1 MNIRMIGIDHEMA
14 TLTQREK
21 FAFTASQREAAM
33 KRVVEEFGA
42 AGAIL
47 ISTCNRTE
55 LWISEF
61 TSSAEDMAGWMME
74 LKKVPESSY
83 KEYADLWVR
92 REGWEA
98 IRHLFQTACGL
109 KSQVFG
115 EDQILSQIKDAI
127 ETGRKAKTTDTILEK
142 VFQMA
147 VTSAKRIKT
156 EVRITKRDSSI
167 AQEMMDFLVLNWGDL
182 SGFHCMVI
190 GNGEMG
196 KLAASEMSRQCKSC
210 RVTLRN
216 YGHRDWA
223 VPEGCLSVNYE
234 DRYKML
240 REVDIVVSATASPHY
255 TLHKE
260 ELPIYLEGRNRPLV
274 LIDLAVPRDID
285 PEIGNLR
292 GVSLYDLDQLGG
304 RQKDRIEENILAAE
318 EIIQEYLFE
327 LEKWHRLKEF
337 LPAIQK
343 IARTTTQ
350 RISNNMKKEL
360 EELGLEE
367 RERKYLE
374 KRLSKVS
381 ENAVS
386 GLLFNVKDSI
396 EIEHWD
402 ACFKKLEKTVR

>member
-1 MNIRMIGIDHEMA
+1 
-14 TLTQREK
+14 
-21 FAFTASQREAAM
+21 
-33 KRVVEEFGA
+33 
-42 AGAIL
+42 
-47 ISTCNRTE
+47 
-55 LWISEF
+55 
-61 TSSAEDMAGWMME
+61 
-74 LKKVPESSY
+74 
-83 KEYADLWVR
+83 
-92 REGWEA
+92 
-98 IRHLFQTACGL
+98 
-109 KSQVFG
+109 
-115 EDQILSQIKDAI
+115 
-127 ETGRKAKTTDTILEK
+127 
-142 VFQMA
+142 
-147 VTSAKRIKT
+147 
-156 EVRITKRDSSI
+156 
-167 AQEMMDFLVLNWGDL
+167 
-182 SGFHCMVI
+182 
-190 GNGEMG
+190 
-196 KLAASEMSRQCKSC
+196 
-210 RVTLRN
+210 
-216 YGHRDWA
+216 
-223 VPEGCLSVNYE
+223 
-234 DRYKML
+234 ML
-240 REVDIVVSATASPHY
+240 READIVVSATASPHY

-260 ELPIYLEGRNRPLV
+260 EMPIYLEGRNRPLI

>member
-21 FAFTASQREAAM
+21 FAFTTSQREAAM
-33 KRVVEEFGA
+33 KRVVEEFGV
-42 AGAIL
+42 AGSVL

-55 LWISEF
+55 LWISE
-61 TSSAEDMAGWMME
+61 SSFSLEDMAGWMLE
-74 LKKVPESSY
+74 LKNVPAASD
-83 KEYADLWVR
+83 KDYADLWVR

-115 EDQILSQIKDAI
+115 EDQILTQIKDAI
-127 ETGRKAKTTDTILEK
+127 ETARKVKTADAILEK

-156 EVRITKRDSSI
+156 EVRITSRDSSI
-167 AQEMMDFLVLNWGDL
+167 AQEMMDFLVLNGGDL
-182 SGFHCMVI
+182 SRFDCMVI

-196 KLAASEMSRQCKSC
+196 KLAAAEMSRQCKSC
-210 RVTLRN
+210 YVTLRN
-216 YGHRDWA
+216 YGHRDWV
-223 VPEGCLSVNYE
+223 VPDGCLSANYE

-240 REVDIVVSATASPHY
+240 QEVDIVVSATASPHY

-260 ELPIYLEGRNRPLV
+260 EMPIYLEGRNRPLI

>member
-1 MNIRMIGIDHEMA
+1 MNIRMVGIDHERA
-14 TLTQREK
+14 TLIQRER

-33 KRVVEEFGA
+33 KRIVAEFGVS
-42 AGAIL
+42 GAIL

-55 LWISEF
+55 LWISE
-61 TSSAEDMAGWMME
+61 SSPSSEDMAGWMLE
-74 LKKVPESSY
+74 LKEISATSSKDY
-83 KEYADLWVR
+83 SDLWVR

-115 EDQILSQIKDAI
+115 EDQILTQIKDGI
-127 ETGRKAKTTDTILEK
+127 ETARKVKTADAILEK

-156 EVRITKRDSSI
+156 EVRITSRDSSI
-167 AQEMMDFLVLNWGDL
+167 AQEMMDFLVLNGEDL

-196 KLAASEMSRQCKSC
+196 KLAALEMARYCKC
-210 RVTLRN
+210 CHVTLRN
-216 YGHRDWA
+216 YGHRDWV
-223 VPEGCLSVNYE
+223 VPEGCIPVNYE

-240 REVDIVVSATASPHY
+240 READIVVSATASPHY

-260 ELPIYLEGRNRPLV
+260 EVSNYLEGRNRPLT

-285 PEIGNLR
+285 PGIGELR

-304 RQKDRIEENILAAE
+304 RQKDRIEENISAAE
-318 EIIQEYLFE
+318 EIIQEYLIE

-343 IARTTTQ
+343 IARITTQ
-350 RISNNMKKEL
+350 RISNNMKREL
-360 EELGLEE
+360 EELGLED
-367 RERKYLE
+367 REKKYLE
-374 KRLSKVS
+374 KKLSKIS

-402 ACFKKLEKTVR
+402 SCFKKLEKAVR